1 MRRDESKLH
10 TSSRSYRFRCWP
22 LETIELIVWLAWNV
36 KFKIGCSTT
45 TTVDLFTQLEACDL
59 IKEATLEK
67 DKTEKSRKE
76 KKVIDI
82 QTVNLG

>member
-1 MRRDESKLH
+1 
-10 TSSRSYRFRCWP
+10 

-67 DKTEKSRKE
+67 DKTEKSRKVE
-76 KKVIDI
+76 KRKESYRYTNSKSRLIEMV
-82 QTVNLG
+82 